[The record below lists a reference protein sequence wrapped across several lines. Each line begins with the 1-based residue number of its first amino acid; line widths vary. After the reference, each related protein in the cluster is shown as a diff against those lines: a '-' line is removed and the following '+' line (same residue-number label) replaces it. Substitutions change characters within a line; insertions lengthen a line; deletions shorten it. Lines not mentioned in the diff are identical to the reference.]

1 MAIVT
6 SQQIKEYYE
15 KYGKIDVTFTKEIND
30 SLRLVR
36 NQIFLKFRGGQRQCI
51 IYSSSL
57 VEAKIV
63 VALTDELIKSLQKDN
78 LVSLRFCFLK
88 EDRSDIF
95 SFFVQSRVSG
105 MTQYDKE
112 RNLYFVQLSFTQR
125 PPDDL
130 IEALGNLLEANINAA
145 RISEER
151 IVINQESLRRLGLAT
166 KSVPIKIEGIPRTG
180 ILRDISFGGLKI
192 IIMGNPKFL
201 MNKKA
206 VILLSLTNG
215 KFISLKGEILRYE
228 PVEGR
233 KDLAALAI
241 KYDSES
247 MTFEYK
253 MLINDYLKYMSRTA
267 ASRERTDEQE

>member
-15 KYGKIDVTFTKEIND
+15 KYGRIDVTFTKDIND

-36 NQIFLKFRGGQRQCI
+36 NQIYLKFKGGQRPCI

-57 VEAKIV
+57 IEAKIV
-63 VALTDELIKSLQKDN
+63 VALTDPLIKSLQQDN

-95 SFFVQSRVSG
+95 SFFVQSRISG

-112 RNLYFVQLSFTQR
+112 RNLFFVQLTFTQK

-130 IEALGNLLEANINAA
+130 IETLGNLLEANINAA
-145 RISEER
+145 RRSEER
-151 IVINQESLRRLGLAT
+151 IIINQESLRRLGLSS
-166 KSVPIKIEGIPRTG
+166 KSVPIKIEGIPRNG
-180 ILRDISFGGLKI
+180 ILRDISFSGLKI

-201 MNKKA
+201 INKKA
-206 VILLSLTNG
+206 AVRLTLTSGKILLLQ
-215 KFISLKGEILRYE
+215 GEIIRFE

-233 KDLAALAI
+233 KDLAALAV
-241 KYDSES
+241 KYDEQS
-247 MTFEYK
+247 MTCEYK
-253 MLINDYLKYMSRTA
+253 MIINDYLKYAGRSA
-267 ASRERTDEQE
+267 AVREGSHEQ

>member
-6 SQQIKEYYE
+6 SQQIKEYFQ
-15 KYGKIDVTFTKEIND
+15 KYGRIDVTFTKDIND

-36 NQIFLKFRGGQRQCI
+36 NQIFLKFKGGQRPCI

-63 VALTDELIKSLQKDN
+63 VALTDKLIKSLQKDN

-88 EDRSDIF
+88 EDQSDTF

-112 RNLYFVQLSFTQR
+112 RNLHFVQLTFTQR

-130 IEALGNLLEANINAA
+130 IEILGNLLEANINAA
-145 RISEER
+145 RRSEER
-151 IVINQESLRRLGLAT
+151 IIINEESLRRLGLSS
-166 KSVPIKIEGIPRTG
+166 KSLPIKIEGIPRNG

-192 IIMGNPKFL
+192 IVMGNPKFL
-201 MNKKA
+201 INKKA
-206 VILLSLTNG
+206 VMR
-215 KFISLKGEILRYE
+215 ISLKSGKTFTLKGVILRFE
-228 PVEGR
+228 AVEGR

-241 KYDSES
+241 KYDTES

-253 MLINDYLKYMSRTA
+253 MLINDYLKYAGRTA
-267 ASRERTDEQE
+267 ASREIINE

>member
-6 SQQIKEYYE
+6 SQQLKEYYE
-15 KYGKIDVTFTKEIND
+15 KYGQIDVTFTKDIND
-30 SLRLVR
+30 SLRLER
-36 NQIFLKFRGGQRQCI
+36 KQIYLKIKGGQRQCI

-63 VALTDELIKSLQKDN
+63 VALTDELIKTLQADN
-78 LVSLRFCFLK
+78 LVALRFCFLK

-95 SFFVQSRVSG
+95 SFYVQSRVTG
-105 MTQYDKE
+105 LTQYDKD
-112 RNLYFVQLSFTQR
+112 RNLYFAQVTFTQR

-130 IEALGNLLEANINAA
+130 IEILGNLLEANINAA
-145 RISEER
+145 RRREER
-151 IVINQESLRRLGLAT
+151 IIINPDSLRRLGLAS
-166 KSVPIKIEGIPRTG
+166 KSVIIQIDGIPRNG

-206 VILLSLTNG
+206 AIRLALKNG
-215 KFISLKGEILRYE
+215 KSLDLQGEIIRFE

-233 KDLAALAI
+233 NDLAALAV
-241 KYDSES
+241 KYDAKS
-247 MTFEYK
+247 MTLEYK
-253 MLINDYLKYMSRTA
+253 MIINDYLKYAGRTA
-267 ASRERTDEQE
+267 AIREKSQ

>member
-15 KYGKIDVTFTKEIND
+15 KYGRIDVTFTKDIND

-36 NQIFLKFRGGQRQCI
+36 NQIYLKFKGGQRPCI

-57 VEAKIV
+57 IEAKIV
-63 VALTDELIKSLQKDN
+63 VALTDPLIKSLQQDN

-95 SFFVQSRVSG
+95 SFFVQSRISG

-112 RNLYFVQLSFTQR
+112 RNLYFVQLTFTQR

-130 IEALGNLLEANINAA
+130 IETLGNLLEANINAA
-145 RISEER
+145 RRSEER
-151 IVINQESLRRLGLAT
+151 IVINQESLRRLGLAS
-166 KSVPIKIEGIPRTG
+166 KSVLIKIEGIPRNG
-180 ILRDISFGGLKI
+180 ILRDISFSGLKI

-201 MNKKA
+201 INKKA
-206 VILLSLTNG
+206 AVRLTLTTGKILLLQ
-215 KFISLKGEILRYE
+215 GEIIRFE

-233 KDLAALAI
+233 KDLAALAV
-241 KYDSES
+241 KYDEQS

-253 MLINDYLKYMSRTA
+253 MIINDYLKYAGRSA
-267 ASRERTDEQE
+267 AVREGTHEQ

>member
-15 KYGKIDVTFTKEIND
+15 KYGRIDVTFTKDIND

-36 NQIFLKFRGGQRQCI
+36 NQIYLKFKGGQRPCI

-57 VEAKIV
+57 IEAKIV
-63 VALTDELIKSLQKDN
+63 VALTDPLIKSLQQDN

-95 SFFVQSRVSG
+95 SFFVQSRIAG

-112 RNLYFVQLSFTQR
+112 RNLYFVQLTFTQR

-130 IEALGNLLEANINAA
+130 IETLGNLLEANINAA
-145 RISEER
+145 KRSEER
-151 IVINQESLRRLGLAT
+151 IVINQESLRRLGLAS
-166 KSVPIKIEGIPRTG
+166 KSVLIKIEGIPRNG

-201 MNKKA
+201 INKKA
-206 VILLSLTNG
+206 AVRLTLTTGKILLLQ
-215 KFISLKGEILRYE
+215 GEIIRFE

-233 KDLAALAI
+233 KDLAALAV
-241 KYDSES
+241 KYDEQS

-253 MLINDYLKYMSRTA
+253 MIINDYLKYAGRSA
-267 ASRERTDEQE
+267 AVREGTHEQ

>member
-15 KYGKIDVTFTKEIND
+15 KYGRIDVTFTKDIND

-36 NQIFLKFRGGQRQCI
+36 NQIYLKFKGGQRPCI

-57 VEAKIV
+57 IEAKIV
-63 VALTDELIKSLQKDN
+63 VALTDPLIKSLQQDN

-95 SFFVQSRVSG
+95 SFFVQSRISG

-112 RNLYFVQLSFTQR
+112 RNLFFVQLTFTQK

-130 IEALGNLLEANINAA
+130 IETLGNLLEANINAA
-145 RISEER
+145 RRSEER
-151 IVINQESLRRLGLAT
+151 IIINQESLRRLGLSS
-166 KSVPIKIEGIPRTG
+166 KSVPIKIEGIPRNG
-180 ILRDISFGGLKI
+180 ILRDISFSGLKI

-201 MNKKA
+201 INKKA
-206 VILLSLTNG
+206 AVRLTLTSGKILLLQ
-215 KFISLKGEILRYE
+215 GEIIRFE

-233 KDLAALAI
+233 KDLAALAV
-241 KYDSES
+241 KYDEQS

-253 MLINDYLKYMSRTA
+253 MIINDYLKYAGRSA
-267 ASRERTDEQE
+267 AVREGSHEQ

>member
-6 SQQIKEYYE
+6 SQQIKEYYN
-15 KYGKIDVTFTKEIND
+15 KYGQIDVTFTKDIND

-36 NQIFLKFRGGQRQCI
+36 NQIYLKFKGGQRPCI

-57 VEAKIV
+57 TEAKIV
-63 VALTDELIKSLQKDN
+63 VALKDELIQSLQADN

-95 SFFVQSRVSG
+95 SFFVQSRIAG
-105 MTQYDKE
+105 LTQYDKE
-112 RNLYFVQLSFTQR
+112 RNLHFAQLTFTQR

-130 IEALGNLLEANINAA
+130 IEILGNLLEANINAA
-145 RISEER
+145 RRGEER
-151 IVINQESLRRLGLAT
+151 IIINPDSLRQLGLAS
-166 KSVPIKIEGIPRTG
+166 KSVVIQIEGIPRNS

-201 MNKKA
+201 MNKPATIRLALNSGK
-206 VILLSLTNG
+206 SLD
-215 KFISLKGEILRYE
+215 LRGEIIRFE

-241 KYDSES
+241 RYDPASI
-247 MTFEYK
+247 TLEYK
-253 MLINDYLKYMSRTA
+253 MLINDYLKHAGRA
-267 ASRERTDEQE
+267 AAIREKNR

>member
-15 KYGKIDVTFTKEIND
+15 KYRTIDVTFTKEIND
-30 SLRLVR
+30 SIGLVR
-36 NQIFLKFRGGQRQCI
+36 NRIYLKYRGGQRQCI

-57 VEAKIV
+57 NEAKIV
-63 VALTDELIKSLQKDN
+63 VALTPELIRSLQSDN

-95 SFFVQSRVSG
+95 SFFVQSRVAG
-105 MTQYDKE
+105 LTQYDKE
-112 RNLYFVQLSFTQR
+112 KNLHFAQLTFTQR

-130 IEALGNLLEANINAA
+130 IEILGNLLEANINAA
-145 RISEER
+145 RRREER
-151 IVINQESLRRLGLAT
+151 IVINQDSVRRLGLAS
-166 KSVPIKIEGIPRTG
+166 KNAVIIIDKIPRNG

-206 VILLSLTNG
+206 AIRLALTSG
-215 KFISLKGEILRYE
+215 KNIDVVGEIVRFE

-233 KDLAALAI
+233 KDLAALAL
-241 KYDSES
+241 KYEPES
-247 MTFEYK
+247 VTFEYK
-253 MLINDYLKYMSRTA
+253 MLVNDYLKHAGRA
-267 ASRERTDEQE
+267 AAIREKNK

>member
-15 KYGKIDVTFTKEIND
+15 KYGRIDVTFTKDIND

-36 NQIFLKFRGGQRQCI
+36 NQIYLKFKGGQRPCI

-57 VEAKIV
+57 IEAKIV
-63 VALTDELIKSLQKDN
+63 VALTDPLIKSLQQDN

-95 SFFVQSRVSG
+95 SFFVQSRIAG

-112 RNLYFVQLSFTQR
+112 RNLYFVQLTFTQR

-130 IEALGNLLEANINAA
+130 IETLGNLLEANINAA
-145 RISEER
+145 KRSEER
-151 IVINQESLRRLGLAT
+151 IVINQESLRRLGLAS
-166 KSVPIKIEGIPRTG
+166 KSVLIKIEGIPRNG

-201 MNKKA
+201 INKKA
-206 VILLSLTNG
+206 AVRLTLTTGKILLLQ
-215 KFISLKGEILRYE
+215 GEIIRFE

-233 KDLAALAI
+233 KDLAALAV
-241 KYDSES
+241 KYDEQS

-253 MLINDYLKYMSRTA
+253 MIINDYLKYAGRSA
-267 ASRERTDEQE
+267 AVREGSHEQ